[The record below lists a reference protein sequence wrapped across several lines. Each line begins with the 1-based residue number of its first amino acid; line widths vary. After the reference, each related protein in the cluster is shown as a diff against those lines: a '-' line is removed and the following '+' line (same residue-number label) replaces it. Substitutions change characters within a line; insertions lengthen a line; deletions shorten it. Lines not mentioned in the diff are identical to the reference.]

1 MAICAEL
8 KRATPT
14 VPVGSFQELLDIFKQ
29 TYVTDTVNQVR
40 KFLEM
45 EKNALD
51 AGLSDKAKEYKRQAN
66 SLKATLPGI
75 IFQARTFKPHEWID
89 SKKVNYGMGAWR
101 HQEHVVMNGL
111 FMVDIDHV
119 DDPRHLWES
128 FKGKGIES
136 WRPFFVFISPSGHG
150 LKLVM
155 PCDLSRG
162 NLMGNQKAF
171 GDAFGVEVDEKC
183 KDASRL
189 TFVSKYEDILYS
201 HDAVCYYEDQDFVN
215 KWNGRYSDGSADGEL
230 FATGGSAPSP
240 VVSDE
245 KAVEDSGKFLQEL
258 IGQLRNDGDVTVIPE
273 LEDLKY
279 RGIPVKDLINEYF
292 GGEPPVEG
300 DRHDKMMRFV
310 RDVRHVLDNK
320 DKAVIYWTLKLPFVC
335 DLLKEGDHIE
345 RDITDSLTYKYSPYM
360 PLAFK
365 KAIKK
370 LKADVLQEKVESIS
384 EDLINQRYFE
394 FGEQFKDMFKYY
406 PCMQEATSKFAV
418 SSYPAVLFSVAC
430 MYGTL
435 ATRLFYYHYHEPEL
449 KRRLNYEVFVIAD
462 PASGKSGIGSLY
474 KIIMA
479 PLIVEDKVY
488 NDSINKNKKARKV
501 NESVK
506 DKERQKIEVVESKV
520 RIHGS
525 RTANNVFI
533 EDMVNN
539 VEEIDGELVHLHL
552 FTFDAELEAAQVA
565 SRGGQWIDKS
575 IFELKAFHN
584 EEDNQQYRNVD
595 SISGPFDVYWNLVY
609 TGTPY
614 SLYRKVNERNFGS
627 GLSTRLAVIPLA
639 PDKFKMMPFN
649 RNARINQGFNETLK
663 MWAFRMDTVKGELPI
678 WPLVERAWK
687 WTNDLMNIAG
697 KSNDEAL
704 AFMIKRVSYY
714 GINCSVPFILMRHW
728 DEWQAEHSLTMDEH
742 DFELC
747 DLFMEVQLFSQKN
760 YFGRMTEKY
769 CENSH
774 RQVEEQSSEN
784 IHTKTVSMLR
794 QLPNE
799 FTHTEAMK
807 KLGLTKSYACV
818 LIARWRKDELID
830 IKVDKRP
837 KKYFKTKKGEIV

>member
-8 KRATPT
+8 QRGTPT
-14 VPVGSFQELLDIFKQ
+14 FPVGKMDDLLALFKDVQEKGTIRKIRDLLEQ
-29 TYVTDTVNQVR
+29 ASTA
-40 KFLEM
+40 E
-45 EKNALD
+45 A
-51 AGLSDKAKEYKRQAN
+51 AGLKDKMKEFQKQAN
-66 SLKATLPGI
+66 IEKCTLPGV
-75 IFQARTFKPHEWID
+75 IFQASTFKEHEWID
-89 SKKVNYGMGAWR
+89 SKKVNHGTGAWR
-101 HQEHVVMNGL
+101 HQPYVVMNGL
-111 FMVDIDHV
+111 YIIDIDHV
-119 DDPRHLWES
+119 DNPHQLWQDLQE
-128 FKGKGIES
+128 KGLEK
-136 WRPFFVFISPSGHG
+136 WHPFFAFVSPSGHG
-150 LKLVM
+150 LKIVL
-155 PCDLSRG
+155 PCDIKTG
-162 NLMGNQKAF
+162 NIAANQAAF
-171 GDAFGVEVDEKC
+171 AAAFGVEVDPKC

-189 TFVSKYEDILYS
+189 TFVSNYNDILMYKNE
-201 HDAVCYYEDQDFVN
+201 VITYENEEYVA
-215 KWNGRYSDGSADGEL
+215 KWNGRYNDGSADGNL
-230 FATGGSAPSP
+230 FSADTPKPADSPDNQPAVDSGAFLGNMLKRMSGATGEFP
-240 VVSDE
+240 VME
-245 KAVEDSGKFLQEL
+245 EYEN
-258 IGQLRNDGDVTVIPE
+258 LR
-273 LEDLKY
+273 Y
-279 RGIPVKDLINEYF
+279 RGIAVSDLINEYF
-292 GGEPPVEG
+292 GGEPPKEG
-300 DRHDKMMRFV
+300 DRHDSMMRFV
-310 RDVRHVLDNK
+310 RDVRHILDNK
-320 DKAVIYWTLKLPFVC
+320 DKAVIYWTLKLPFVQ
-335 DLLKEGDHIE
+335 DLWKEGDNIG
-345 RDITDSLTYKYSPYM
+345 RDISDSLSYKYTPYM
-360 PLAFK
+360 PQAFK

-370 LKADVLQEKVESIS
+370 LKTEVLQESTENLS
-384 EDLINQRYFE
+384 EELINQRYNE
-394 FGEQFKDMFKYY
+394 FGEQFKNMFKYF

-435 ATRLFYYHYHEPEL
+435 ATRLFYYHCHEPEL
-449 KRRLNYEVFVIAD
+449 KRRLNSEVFVIAD

-488 NDSINKNKKARKV
+488 NDSINKNKKAHKV

-552 FTFDAELEAAQVA
+552 FTFDSELEAAQVA
-565 SRGGQWIDKS
+565 SRAGQWIDKT

-614 SLYRKVNERNFGS
+614 SLYRKVNDRNFGS

-649 RNARINQGFNETLK
+649 KNARTNQGFNETLK
-663 MWAFRMDTVKGELPI
+663 MWAFRMDSVKGELPI
-678 WPLVERAWK
+678 WPLVERTWK
-687 WTNDLMNIAG
+687 WTNDLMMIAAQS
-697 KSNDEAL
+697 KDEAL

-728 DEWQAEHSLTMDEH
+728 DEWQAKHTLTMDEH

-774 RQVEEQSSEN
+774 KQVEEQSSEN
-784 IHTKTVSMLR
+784 IHTKTVTMLR
-794 QLPNE
+794 QMPNE
-799 FTHTEAMK
+799 FSRMVLMK
-807 KLGLTKSYACV
+807 KLGIAQSYAGV
-818 LIARWRKDELID
+818 LISRWLRDELVVQ
-830 IKVDKRP
+830 KNDKKPR
-837 KKYFKTKKGEIV
+837 KYIKTKKGEIV